1 LSCGQIFAH
10 DLNAKLDI
18 LHYIFMCANNL
29 RLDSCV
35 NREWKA
41 HPSGKY
47 RVSWEQI
54 RRTKKTI
61 NCKTV
66 KHFPVP
72 ARCSTKSL
80 AVDVENS
87 AESET
92 VSVMD
97 VLSIQFATTYSAF
110 KEITI
115 EVHQNFSI
123 SLPAYGNP
131 VNNKNLQISC
141 NTPNRPVPVPFPIEL
156 SPGIMNPGVIA
167 YFEMSF
173 SHSNAPPMA
182 GHACEITIRF
192 KAEMTLTQGDEISFS
207 LPEFR
212 LDDIKPLSFAAN
224 VAAFSPSVSWVPAA
238 QMLRIRVVQTLR
250 GSTPTVMTVSG
261 IRLPVN
267 GIALSQNTITLSVA
281 AASGPVNSQ
290 PVTYCPAVYRVG
302 SMETSRLSFDSKVT
316 RCTQKFGGFDYPGF
330 ESDRQL
336 ELPQVRCDETMQG
349 TGRVGTNT
357 TIRFDFVPRMQLFAS
372 DTISLHLTG
381 FTGSKAEVNGTNDT
395 VMNLTVIST
404 PAGLITN
411 ATWTRVTHTLTFT
424 IAKFLEASRSASV
437 GVDSMYGIKLPIA
450 GLEMNDASLSISST
464 AGAGPFTFAQTITCD
479 AVGTFTLVEA
489 EEEAGPDFFARF
501 KEAFRTAS
509 TRVDSMQPII
519 SPHLSFPGG
528 IGGEVS
534 AFVFSFTTHYPM
546 GEFEVIE
553 LHLPGFTGPV
563 GLDGM
568 PRKFSTSSE
577 PIYCGIDS
585 DVFGCAS
592 KYSEASWSEG
602 NILSLTLKSK
612 ATMNAGETV
621 TIFVSSKAKIALP
634 REGIL
639 QNQLTLSVRNKATR
653 GAFAWTPIQTI
664 DPVTFFGLR
673 LLSLPCD
680 LEAHCPFPTSN
691 MTSELVRPILSF
703 DPPKA
708 GESTTVTVSL
718 VSRYIL
724 VPGDIIEVELESFG
738 PSSEIPLV
746 VADTSTMHGN
756 LSGSWKRSRTQNMM
770 LWLEVEG
777 GALPHNITFKI
788 PKSFGIRVSLTG
800 NPMNSL
806 GHILRIIRGDDYSE
820 ASCISPAIGV
830 LLFTKLQ
837 YDTCANH
844 IDSPRKT
851 ECCSPL
857 TALSPAKISFSFRSL
872 MMLNPGD
879 SITLHLPGFS
889 TLDSNDFAG
898 FIITS
903 TPTGSLQGASWI
915 ENTTDLT
922 IHVVR
927 AIDKDSNIQFT
938 LPIAAGV
945 RLPSNGTAKDSSL
958 LTFRVIALHGMILP
972 TSIMSSPG
980 VQTIPTDSS
989 INFEPII
996 PNELM
1001 QIHIRFTPIAPRLPE
1016 APLCLADEVVFR
1028 PGDRIIV
1035 SLPTFR
1041 AEPIPRYQGLYSA
1054 VANLF
1059 DPFEKNS
1066 SAVVISTFSSVPS
1079 DIIRQIQW
1087 FDEIKSLV
1095 LVIGNNLVSGIPVLV
1110 SIPKEAALMSTKDV
1124 AANTLRH
1131 TIRALFNNVS
1141 VPPTAI
1147 LQSGLIRAYASVVQ
1161 SSIRFFPASTL
1172 LVPNPPDISV
1182 QIEFSVDVDLVNGDF
1197 IDFILPAFRVA
1208 GEAPGVVWR
1217 RIGANEPAKGRL
1229 LTNTGLANALKIPKT
1244 EFTREEWDA
1253 FGIQDLERSDYIL
1266 AGGIYFEPAMDTFD
1280 RQKIS
1285 VTSEPVEC
1293 SDNPPRCEGKIL
1305 EGFWYSSQ
1313 FRLSLRIQRDMPAFE
1328 NITVTIPVDE
1338 EIQAPEYGVTSF
1350 VASMRLR
1357 AEVKNGIIPDDSIRY
1372 LQPVGYF
1379 RESPNLEYEIPPGGE
1394 PLSMSVSFTT
1404 NLDLFKDDVVSILMS
1419 GFDKSEE
1426 RAAIVP
1432 VEPVCALAKASWSER
1447 RLNITFGSSMQ
1458 PGDART
1464 VRIPKALGLTIPIF
1478 GIPSSPPELNYPGYR
1493 AEVND
1498 SPGLVNVQPA
1508 GNIFDTQLCV
1518 YSDVVGVPTKIKVLF
1533 NTSIPLNVGDVIS
1546 IHLPEFIAT
1555 SNPNFIARGSIF
1567 TSSRLGCDVP
1577 DEQLKLIFPPP
1588 ETKWNK
1594 ETSTLKFELA
1604 NSGAPF
1610 MYYHFQLE
1618 KFLEIGMLGLRKRNN
1633 PDYFISVKSKIP
1645 VGLTRIEFSPIAGA
1659 FIQSSLG
1666 FSPRLSNEDVD
1677 ILVQFQYSI
1686 DFQVGEIVVFEL
1698 PGYNVRSRAAVLP
1711 SANDAAQIVFQSA
1724 GASSKMFSRGV
1735 WVPSASPPRLELEC
1749 AELVTRGRLL
1759 QVVIP
1764 RAAGVWLP
1772 WNGVDAAKDISN
1784 IKISTKFN
1792 AAPVPP
1798 TTVLALEPVGSFA
1811 RSEKIDFSSSVAGA
1825 VSAISMSFASEL
1837 EIETGARLDV
1847 VLRDWTRFDNNNTML
1862 YVQGEQEVDYPDQIK
1877 VGSKVS
1883 VLDRENDPP
1892 TWEHAVVVN
1901 VNVDGF
1907 EIRFNSVDRIGTYLV
1922 KDLQDLR
1929 LSGMIEFDTLQWH
1942 PETHMLQ
1949 MYFAFPVRPHR
1960 NVTLHLPVT
1969 HGFRIPFLGVIPTE
1983 SYEPTCRCGAVWTA
1997 CDCADVLYRLHSRI
2011 GPIDPR
2017 PFTVVPGIGIFMMSS
2032 LAFFP
2037 PAAPYRQG
2045 QIYPVGLEVRLK
2057 VNGMLLPGDQL
2068 QLVLSQLTRLEA
2080 EPLKISGQNSSL
2092 FLDPYWDPLEE
2103 TLSIYIDKTVL
2114 PKSQMSIMI
2123 EKAAGFQLPFTGIKR
2138 DEPAMLAS
2146 IIAVRTPIKPVSIQ
2160 QTTPAGSF
2168 LGSTIL
2174 GFFPK
2179 LAGEKTTI
2187 SLLFR
2192 ASMEFCK
2199 GDSIELIL
2207 PGMYAQSSTDISIV
2221 ASVNGSSEEP
2231 VEDFLPGHKVQV
2243 NSTGR
2248 WEDAEVIARTSETE
2262 ILVMITRNENL
2273 ESMHV
2278 NDVRHYRLIRTAS
2291 WSLEAQTLSLTFA
2304 SVLPGHTLVR
2314 IVVGTYGFGGF
2325 QVPLNGI
2332 SGSGTAS
2339 WDVPKSDF
2347 GWITAGTSPFRIS
2360 TNAMAGPVLEI
2371 PVERVESIIAFLD
2384 TKLLFLPSTVAGQ
2397 PFAPIGGKEAGF
2409 ILFFAVGEL
2418 LGPGDQIFVNLPSFQ
2433 RKCRTLN
2440 LPFTCQKNDDFNV
2453 PTQSHEIISVKLRP
2467 MSNFPF
2473 IGPKRQIDVF
2483 WSDTGQRF
2491 RLLIREKI
2499 NRGEELKLTISSTS
2513 GFHFLIPQAGVRC
2526 QDIVSNLNAAC
2537 RYVNSV
2543 QRRLRQPHLSLSAIA
2558 LKGMVDLNH
2567 IQVVQPLGSF
2577 SPPAAIEFEPAIRG
2591 QPTNLKV
2598 ILAPTM
2604 DVQPEESF
2612 YLYLP
2617 EFLRDENIQRLSKGR
2632 VSAKLITIKTEA
2644 TAEFELSWDESDF
2657 LPKLIILVVD
2667 GNITAGESTTF
2678 TISVAVGILLPKNG
2692 IRPTAVLTISS
2703 DAYDGAVL
2711 HQPVKFTPVGTL
2723 GSALKLDCNPAIAGH
2738 VTAITFSFQAEL
2750 GILMGESCL
2759 MSLSGFTRRDDS
2771 GFDYTANLPRNST
2784 LIPGFSI
2791 TDGIVPKFDLKWE
2804 IFQGEPAI
2812 RFTAKQDTQAFHS
2825 LSISEKNWIR
2835 VPDAGIS
2842 ARSKPITVACNTT
2855 MASIPVTAVQP
2866 EPYIGTFPPG
2876 SSLSFHPASAGQ
2888 PTQISITIVY
2898 SAEYTIGDIFS
2909 WYLPGFFKSLPGKHL
2924 EPVLSG
2930 PDYLKVAASWNA
2942 DTERLNLLILESM
2955 DVAHVLQVTVMA
2967 YRGLSLPKVG
2977 IRKIG
2982 NGIQL
2987 TTDAQGGIVLPV
2999 DIRPGDV
3006 QVVGAFITSRL
3017 DFDPPPGTPPNLFPR
3032 AGMPAVI
3039 GFSFAPRMSIQ
3050 EGETLHFSLR
3060 GFEALDLTFKNVS
3073 TGVLASNPAV
3083 VRLQR
3088 EAEQSLTVVK
3098 YTVPAPGIMPGEL
3111 VRITASDIDSLI
3123 KLPFDGVLSGHSSLT
3138 ISCNAKDGPV
3148 EAEPFQT
3155 WQLVGSFTNSPRL
3168 SFPMSTEITSSLVMQ
3183 IAFVPKMRIER
3194 GESLT
3199 FHLVGF
3205 RGPQQTLGLKAYP
3218 PGSFLQARW
3227 DPNSGDL
3234 QVTANDV
3241 IEPNAEVELNL
3252 LQSTLELPANGVSK
3266 NAAGFTI
3273 SAFTAAGPVLPT
3285 PFVIEFGMG
3294 MIYDSYMSF
3303 GNPRSGAASSLIIQF
3318 RLRIPV
3324 VPGDKV
3330 QVSLP
3335 GMFLPPSHQTR
3346 FFTENQNWAQAEWV
3360 LLNDMPV
3367 LNLLSTLTASG
3378 NFFTIVVPSSAGIR
3392 LPITGIVVN
3401 QNKFSIRFFGQA
3413 ASIIPTP
3420 FISVQGVGSFTD
3432 STKLILQDPSMTYAG
3447 KHAYFTISFVPQ
3459 MIIAEGEYVRI
3470 HLPNFQRAS
3479 SQNLVYSLDSTF
3491 DAVDDFEGSTLSLRA
3506 VRNLDPR
3513 ESLVVNVTGLL
3524 IPIKGIRLVQDEIRI
3539 SSNSRLGPVPEI
3551 PIIVVPAVGAVM
3563 ISELRFGTAMAS
3575 TITSIEFAM
3584 TLAMQLGCSQ
3594 KQLKSGQCV
3603 QEMTRIYIHLPSFT
3617 RDAKPPTAPFPDCGG
3632 LDDCSWNDAT
3642 LTLTLVYSRYL
3653 EPGQKLE
3660 FIIPQSGKLKTPSA
3674 GVLANDE
3681 RFKVSVRTE
3690 YGNVEPTSIQKTMG
3704 IGSFEQTSISFSR
3717 GSGILASAGE
3727 RTLIDV
3733 EFVYMYTALLRD
3745 DRITLTLPGFTL
3757 DDADAKQTGSLKVT
3771 WKVLSESMQ
3780 ADASWF
3786 KEPLAPLTL
3795 ELKVPKLMDA
3805 RETMHV
3811 RIDMAVGIRCPE
3823 TGIPPDDPAITIE
3836 TNKEIGPVPAIAF
3849 HRSMAVG
3856 SFSKSVLLLNNGRAG
3871 SDTAVTVTLS
3881 PTMTI
3886 KYKESIII
3894 SLPSFL
3900 GPRQP
3905 WVKTDANFTLT
3916 VQDCSTCSLQPT
3928 TKIQVQFERP
3938 IPEQSPFTFTIP
3950 LSVGIRI
3957 PATGVSSCLSKKWEN
3972 DCPIPLNQIGPT
3984 VSTSASDGPVS
3995 ATRFIEVSPVG
4006 VFVLSELSFEPLST
4020 FEPIRIHLKLT
4031 LSEATTLELG
4041 DTLKL
4046 LLNASEAF
4054 RGASTS
4060 GTLESVPSGSAS
4072 SFSWDSSLL
4081 ILAVTVARKIRPKET
4096 FSLTVS
4102 ESYGILLPS
4111 MGLAAD
4117 DPRILLSVISVT
4129 GSVPPTPLSSVMAVY
4144 AIKMLQLSYDTP
4156 RPLEQSSIVLVFSLS
4171 QDLFADETVTLVL
4184 PGFLATPGPVAID
4197 QHAQFASTGVW
4208 HQGSEDRLTTQD
4220 ASAAGH
4226 ECAECDGGTTC
4237 FASRISFRVVAQIP
4251 AFTTVTLMIAFGWVR
4266 LPSTG
4271 LQQNDKTIKF
4281 RAANKYGNI
4290 LVSGAVQQSMKVT
4303 SLISNLGLK
4312 LPVGFAGR
4320 VSPVVAQFDVMT
4332 RLPAGTSVLI
4342 SLPHFQ
4348 GDEQWQ
4354 AHCYRRFPSADC
4366 VYFQEHAVYDT
4377 QYARFVTRVNHAAQP
4392 VTSSSTSLTLPKLA
4406 PKTNS
4411 NFTAI
4416 WQPIHKT
4423 LRLTALSDIE
4433 SCRISITVP
4442 TTSGIRVPVAGL
4454 QAKNARI
4461 TMVFSLPLMESG
4473 AKTIKNVIA
4482 KQFSVDNVTR
4492 VGALYYDSSIKFL
4505 HSAEALRSP
4514 IAIEIGLSLTAGLR
4528 MLDTISIILPSF
4540 GAPTIPTLNI
4550 SKPAHFTLG
4559 SARFAASWS
4568 LVQEELVLTVI
4579 HGSISQSRIT
4589 VTVPSEWGFLLPATG
4604 VHIESGVM
4612 ISVKESDGGAAW
4624 RSKFESQHLIG
4635 TFVRSSLTMSRQLA
4649 NGLDWR
4655 NVGDVKPNEGRPI
4668 TSGRLAN
4675 LLKSRTK
4682 FTQKEFNDFGISDM
4696 LPLRIGDYIKSGS
4709 TYFTPIVTGTQGQV
4723 GLGEAAAINLTFA
4736 LSVPLM
4742 RGESVAVTLTGLKR
4756 TLPFPT
4762 NLQPC
4767 ETASVLPTSD
4777 ALLPSDWSHC
4787 LAKDNTGLLVHEI
4800 LVDKKLLTSGVFQR
4814 TLTCQG
4820 QNCACRWYGPACDL
4834 YCEDLKTCNGNGFC
4848 TGYGNCVCFSPFY
4861 GPFCN
4866 QTRASVGATTTSCDD
4881 ENNVQSK
4888 VSVAGSASITVAWRE
4903 SPPSLTFTVVSS
4915 QPLAAWTV
4923 LSYSIPIS
4931 YNLTVSNNGIASAE
4945 WGARLNTTFNNSKV
4959 EIVATKWH
4967 RPKCYSKPLIISSDS
4982 GSMCAGINPV
4992 RVCATSVD
5000 AAQVS

>member
-1 LSCGQIFAH
+1 
-10 DLNAKLDI
+10 
-18 LHYIFMCANNL
+18 
-29 RLDSCV
+29 
-35 NREWKA
+35 
-41 HPSGKY
+41 
-47 RVSWEQI
+47 
-54 RRTKKTI
+54 
-61 NCKTV
+61 
-66 KHFPVP
+66 
-72 ARCSTKSL
+72 
-80 AVDVENS
+80 
-87 AESET
+87 
-92 VSVMD
+92 MD
-97 VLSIQFATTYSAF
+97 VVSIQFATTYSAF
-110 KEITI
+110 KEVTF

-141 NTPNRPVPVPFPIEL
+141 DTPNRPVLIPFPIEL
-156 SPGIMNPGVIA
+156 SPGIMKTGVIA

-182 GHACEITIRF
+182 GHASEITIRF

-212 LDDIKPLSFAAN
+212 LDGSKPLSFTAN
-224 VAAFSPSVSWVPAA
+224 VAAFSPSASWIPAT
-238 QMLRIRVVQTLR
+238 QLLLVRVVQTLR

-261 IRLPVN
+261 IRLPIN
-267 GIALSQNTITLSVA
+267 GIILSQNTITLSVD

-302 SMETSRLSFDSKVT
+302 SMETARLSFDSKVT

-336 ELPQVRCDETMQG
+336 ELPQVSCEETMQG

-357 TIRFDFVPRMQLFAS
+357 TIKFDFVPRMQLFAS

-381 FTGSKAEVNGTNDT
+381 FTGSKAAMNGTNDT
-395 VMNLTVIST
+395 VMNLTVTST

-411 ATWTRVTHTLTFT
+411 ATWTRATHTLTFT
-424 IAKFLEASRSASV
+424 IEKFLEASIKASV
-437 GVDSMYGIKLPIA
+437 GIDSIYGIKLPIA

-464 AGAGPFTFAQTITCD
+464 AGAGPFAFAQTITCD

-489 EEEAGPDFFARF
+489 EEEAAPDYFARF

-509 TRVDSMQPII
+509 IGVNNMQQQI

-528 IGGEVS
+528 RGGEVS
-534 AFVFSFTTHYPM
+534 AVVFSFTTHYPM
-546 GEFEVIE
+546 GELEVIQ
-553 LHLPGFTGPV
+553 LHLPGFTGPLSP
-563 GLDGM
+563 GGM
-568 PRKFSTSSE
+568 PRKLSTSSE

-585 DVFGCAS
+585 DVFGCTS

-602 NILSLTLKSK
+602 NILSFTLKSK
-612 ATMNAGETV
+612 TTMNAGETV
-621 TIFVSSKAKIALP
+621 TIFVPSKANIALP

-639 QNQLTLSVRNKATR
+639 QNQLTLSVRSKAAR

-664 DPVTFFGLR
+664 DPVTLFALK
-673 LLSLPCD
+673 LLPLPCD
-680 LEAHCPFPTSN
+680 LEAHCPFPTNN

-708 GESTTVTVSL
+708 GESVTLTVSL

-724 VPGDIIEVELESFG
+724 VPGDIIELELENFG
-738 PSSEIPLV
+738 PSSDIPLV
-746 VADTSTMHGN
+746 VADTTTMFGN
-756 LSGSWKRSRTQNMM
+756 LSGSWERSRTQKHMM
-770 LWLEVEG
+770 LRLEVKG
-777 GALPHNITFKI
+777 VALPLDITFKI
-788 PKSFGIRVSLTG
+788 PKSYGISTSRTG

-806 GHILRIIRGDDYSE
+806 GHVLRIFRGKDYSE
-820 ASCISPAIGV
+820 VSCISPAIGV

-837 YDTCANH
+837 FDTCANH
-844 IDSPRKT
+844 IDSPRKA
-851 ECCSPL
+851 ECCNPM
-857 TALSPAKISFSFRSL
+857 TALSPAKISFSCRSL

-889 TLDSNDFAG
+889 TLDSNDFTG
-898 FIITS
+898 FVITS
-903 TPTGSLQGASWI
+903 TNLSLQGASWI

-922 IHVVR
+922 INVVR

-938 LPIAAGV
+938 LPIEAGV

-989 INFEPII
+989 INFEPMI

-1001 QIHIRFTPIAPRLPE
+1001 QIHIRFTPTAPRLPE
-1016 APLCLADEVVFR
+1016 SPLCLDDKVVFR

-1054 VANLF
+1054 VANRF
-1059 DPFEKNS
+1059 DPFETNS
-1066 SAVVISTFSSVPS
+1066 SAVVISIFSSVPG
-1079 DIIRQIQW
+1079 DVIREVQW
-1087 FDEIKSLV
+1087 FDDIKSLV
-1095 LVIGNNLVSGIPVLV
+1095 LVIGSNLFSGFPVLV
-1110 SIPKEAALMSTKDV
+1110 TIPKEAALMSTKDV
-1124 AANTLRH
+1124 AANTPRH

-1147 LQSGLIRAYASVVQ
+1147 LQSGLIRAYASVLQ

-1172 LVPNPPDISV
+1172 LVPNPPEISV
-1182 QIEFSVDVDLVNGDF
+1182 QIDFSVDVDLVNGDF

-1208 GEAPGVVWR
+1208 GDTPGVVWR
-1217 RIGANEPAKGRL
+1217 RIGANKPAEGRL
-1229 LTNTGLANALKIPKT
+1229 LTNTGLANALKILKT

-1253 FGIQDLERSDYIL
+1253 FGIQDLKRSDYIL
-1266 AGGIYFEPAMDTFD
+1266 AGGIYYEPATDTFD

-1285 VTSEPVEC
+1285 VTSDPVQC
-1293 SDNPPRCEGKIL
+1293 FDHPLRCEGKIL

-1313 FRLSLRIQRDMPAFE
+1313 FRLSLRIQRDMQAFE

-1338 EIQAPEYGVTSF
+1338 EIQVPEYGVTSS

-1357 AEVKNGIIPDDSIRY
+1357 AVVKNGNIPDDTIRY

-1379 RESPNLEYEIPPGGE
+1379 RESPNLEYEIPPAGE
-1394 PLSMSVSFTT
+1394 PLSMSVSFIT

-1419 GFDKSEE
+1419 GFDKSKE

-1447 RLNITFGSSMQ
+1447 RLNITFGSSIQ

-1478 GIPSSPPELNYPGYR
+1478 GIPSSPAEFNYPGYR
-1493 AEVND
+1493 TEVKN

-1508 GNIFDTQLCV
+1508 GNIFDTRLCV
-1518 YSDVVGVPTKIKVLF
+1518 FSDVVGVPTKIKVLF
-1533 NTSIPLNVGDVIS
+1533 NTSITLNVGDVIS
-1546 IHLPEFIAT
+1546 IYLPEFTAT
-1555 SNPNFIARGSIF
+1555 SNPNYRAIGSIF
-1567 TSSRLGCDVP
+1567 ISPSLGCDVP
-1577 DEQLKLIFPPP
+1577 DEQLELIFPPP

-1594 ETSTLKFELA
+1594 ETSTLNFELA
-1604 NSGAPF
+1604 SSGAPF
-1610 MYYHFQLE
+1610 TYYHFQLE
-1618 KFLEIGMLGLRKRNN
+1618 KFLEVGMLGLRKQNN
-1633 PDYFISVKSKIP
+1633 PDYFISVKSEIP

-1659 FIQSSLG
+1659 FIHSSLG

-1698 PGYNVRSRAAVLP
+1698 PGYNVRSRGAILP
-1711 SANDAAQIVFQSA
+1711 SANDAAQIMFQSA
-1724 GASSKMFSRGV
+1724 GAGSKIFPRGV

-1749 AELVTRGRLL
+1749 AEFVTRGRLL
-1759 QVVIP
+1759 QVVVP

-1772 WNGVDAAKDISN
+1772 WNGVDATKDISN
-1784 IKISTKFN
+1784 IKISTKLN

-1811 RSEKIDFSSSVAGA
+1811 RSEKVHFSSSVAGA
-1825 VSAISMSFASEL
+1825 VSAISLSFASEL
-1837 EIETGARLDV
+1837 EIESGARLDV

-1862 YVQGEQEVDYPDQIK
+1862 YVHGEQEVDHPNQIK
-1877 VGSKVS
+1877 IGSKVS
-1883 VLDRENDPP
+1883 VFNRENDPP
-1892 TWEHAVVVN
+1892 TWEHAVVVK
-1901 VNVDGF
+1901 VKVDGF
-1907 EIRFNSVDRIGTYLV
+1907 EIRFHSVGLGTTYLV

-1949 MYFAFPVRPHR
+1949 MYFAFPVRPNR

-1969 HGFRIPFLGVIPTE
+1969 HGFRIPFQGVVPTE
-1983 SYEPTCRCGAVWTA
+1983 SYEPTCRCGEVWTA

-2017 PFTVVPGIGIFMMSS
+2017 PFTVVPGIGMFMMSS
-2032 LAFFP
+2032 LAFLP

-2045 QIYPVGLEVRLK
+2045 QIYPVGLELRFK
-2057 VNGMLLPGDQL
+2057 VNGILLPGDKVQF
-2068 QLVLSQLTRLEA
+2068 VLSQMTRLDTG
-2080 EPLKISGQNSSL
+2080 PLKISGQNSS
-2092 FLDPYWDPLEE
+2092 FFRDPLWDPLEE
-2103 TLSIYIDKTVL
+2103 TLSICIEKTVS
-2114 PKSQMSIMI
+2114 PKSQMSFMI
-2123 EKAAGFQLPFTGIKR
+2123 EKAAGFQLPFIGIKR
-2138 DEPAMLAS
+2138 NEAAMLAS
-2146 IIAVRTPIKPVSIQ
+2146 IIATRTPIKPISIH

-2168 LGSTIL
+2168 LGSTVL

-2179 LAGEKTTI
+2179 LAGKKTTI

-2192 ASMEFCK
+2192 ASMEFRK
-2199 GDSIELIL
+2199 GDSIKLIL

-2221 ASVNGSSEEP
+2221 SSVNGSSEVP
-2231 VEDFLPGHKVQV
+2231 MEDLLPGQKVQV
-2243 NSTGR
+2243 NSTGQ
-2248 WEDAEVIARTSETE
+2248 WEDAEVRARTGETE
-2262 ILVMITRNENL
+2262 ILVMVTRNENL

-2291 WSLEAQTLSLTFA
+2291 WSLEAQTLALTFA
-2304 SVLPGHTLVR
+2304 SALPGHTLVR
-2314 IVVGTYGFGGF
+2314 IEVGTYGFGGF
-2325 QVPLNGI
+2325 QIPMNGI

-2339 WDVPKSDF
+2339 WDDIPKSDF

-2360 TNAMAGPVLEI
+2360 TDAMAGPVLEI
-2371 PVERVESIIAFLD
+2371 PVERVEGIIAFFD
-2384 TKLLFLPSTVAGQ
+2384 TKLLFLDSTVAGQ
-2397 PFAPIGGKEAGF
+2397 PFAPKGGKAAGF
-2409 ILFFAVGEL
+2409 ILFFAAGDV

-2440 LPFTCQKNDDFNV
+2440 LPFTCQMNDDFIV
-2453 PTQSHEIISVKLRP
+2453 PTLSHETVSVKLRP

-2491 RLLIREKI
+2491 RLLIKEKI

-2526 QDIVSNLNAAC
+2526 QDTVSNATC
-2537 RYVNSV
+2537 RYVNAV
-2543 QRRLRQPHLSLSAIA
+2543 QRRLKQPQLSLSAIA
-2558 LKGMVDLNH
+2558 LRGMVDLNH
-2567 IQVVQPLGSF
+2567 IQEVQPLGSF
-2577 SPPAAIEFEPAIRG
+2577 SPPVVIEFEPAIRG
-2591 QPTNLKV
+2591 EPTNLKV

-2617 EFLRDENIQRLSKGR
+2617 EFLRDEDIQRLSKGR
-2632 VSAKLITIKTEA
+2632 VSAKLVTIETKS
-2644 TAEFELSWDESDF
+2644 TAEFELSWDESHIP
-2657 LPKLIILVVD
+2657 PKLIILVVD

-2678 TISVAVGILLPKNG
+2678 TISVAAGILLPKNG
-2692 IRPTAVLTISS
+2692 LRPTAVLTISS
-2703 DAYDGAVL
+2703 DAYDGPVL

-2723 GSALKLDCNPAIAGH
+2723 GSALKLNCNPAIAGH
-2738 VTAITFSFQAEL
+2738 VTAITFQFQVEQ
-2750 GILMGESCL
+2750 GIMQGESCL
-2759 MSLSGFTRRDDS
+2759 MSLPGFTRRDDS

-2784 LIPGFSI
+2784 LIPGFSS
-2791 TDGIVPKFDLKWE
+2791 TDGTVQKFDLKWE
-2804 IFQGEPAI
+2804 IFRGEPAI
-2812 RFTAKQDTQAFHS
+2812 RFTAKQDTQASHS

-2842 ARSKPITVACNTT
+2842 ARSKPITVACNTS
-2855 MASIPVTAVQP
+2855 MASIPVTTVLP

-2888 PTQISITIVY
+2888 PTQIGIKIVY

-2930 PDYLKVAASWNA
+2930 PDYLKVGASWNA
-2942 DTERLNLLILESM
+2942 DEERINLQILESM
-2955 DVAHVLQVTVMA
+2955 DIAHVLQVTVMA

-2982 NGIQL
+2982 HGIQL

-3017 DFDPPPGTPPNLFPR
+3017 DFDPPPRTPSNLSPR

-3039 GFSFAPRMSIQ
+3039 VFSFAPRMSIQ

-3060 GFEALDLTFKNVS
+3060 GFEALDLTFRNAS

-3088 EAEQSLTVVK
+3088 DAEQSLTVVK

-3111 VRITASDIDSLI
+3111 IRIEASDIDSLI

-3168 SFPMSTEITSSLVMQ
+3168 SFPVSTESSSSLVMQ

-3205 RGPQQTLGLKAYP
+3205 RGPQQTLALKAYP

-3227 DPNSGDL
+3227 DPSDPSDPSSGDL
-3234 QVTANDV
+3234 QVIANDV
-3241 IEPNAEVELNL
+3241 IAPNSEVELNL
-3252 LQSTLELPANGVSK
+3252 LQSTLKLPANGVPN
-3266 NAAGFTI
+3266 NAEGFTI
-3273 SAFTAAGPVLPT
+3273 SASTAAGPVLPT
-3285 PFVIEFGMG
+3285 PFIIEFGMG
-3294 MIYDSYMSF
+3294 MIYDSHISF
-3303 GNPRSGAASSLIIQF
+3303 GNPRSGEASSLIIQF

-3330 QVSLP
+3330 QVGLP

-3360 LLNDMPV
+3360 LLDDMPV
-3367 LNLLSTLTASG
+3367 LNLLTTLTASG

-3392 LPITGIVVN
+3392 LPITGIVLN
-3401 QNKFSIRFFGQA
+3401 QNKFSIRFFGQEA
-3413 ASIIPTP
+3413 IIIPTP
-3420 FISVQGVGSFTD
+3420 FVSVQGVGSFTD

-3447 KHAYFTISFVPQ
+3447 KHAHFTISFIPQ
-3459 MIIAEGEYVRI
+3459 MIIAQGEYVRL
-3470 HLPNFQRAS
+3470 HLPNFQRAP

-3491 DAVDDFEGSTLSLRA
+3491 DAVDDFEGSTLNLRA

-3513 ESLVVNVTGLL
+3513 ELLVVNVTGLM
-3524 IPIKGIRLVQDEIRI
+3524 IPVKGIRLVQDGIRI
-3539 SSNSRLGPVPEI
+3539 SSNSRLGPVSEI
-3551 PIIVVPAVGAVM
+3551 PIIVVPAIGAVM
-3563 ISELRFGTAMAS
+3563 VSELRFGTAMAS

-3584 TLAMQLGCSQ
+3584 TLAMQLGCSE
-3594 KQLKSGQCV
+3594 KQCGQPTPKLSCALKSVKSGQCE

-3617 RDAKPPTAPFPDCGG
+3617 RETKPPTAPFPDCGG

-3642 LTLTLVYSRYL
+3642 HTLTLIFQRYL
-3653 EPGQKLE
+3653 QPEEKLQ
-3660 FIIPQSGKLKTPSA
+3660 FIIPQSGKLKTPSV

-3681 RFKVSVRTE
+3681 RFEVSVRTE
-3690 YGNVEPTSIQKTMG
+3690 NGDIEPTSIQKTMG
-3704 IGSFEQTSISFSR
+3704 IGSFEQTSIAFSR
-3717 GSGILASAGE
+3717 GTGILASAGE
-3727 RTLIDV
+3727 RMFIDV
-3733 EFVYMYTALLRD
+3733 EFIYLYTALLRGD
-3745 DRITLTLPGFTL
+3745 KITLTLPGFTL
-3757 DDADAKQTGSLKVT
+3757 DDADAKKEGCIISPPSFPVGTVACSFKVT

-3780 ADASWF
+3780 ADATWF
-3786 KEPLAPLTL
+3786 FKVEPSADDSILEPLVV
-3795 ELKVPKLMDA
+3795 ELKVPKLMES
-3805 RETMHV
+3805 REKMHV
-3811 RIDMAVGIRCPE
+3811 RIDIAVGIRCPE
-3823 TGIPPDDPAITIE
+3823 TGSPLGNRALTIA

-3849 HRSMAVG
+3849 GNSTAVG
-3856 SFSKSVLLLNNGRAG
+3856 SFSKSVLLLNNGRAA
-3871 SDTAVTVTLS
+3871 SDTAVTVSLS

-3886 KYKESIII
+3886 KYKESVNI

-3905 WVKTDANFTLT
+3905 WVKTDANVTLT
-3916 VQDCSTCSLQPT
+3916 VQDCPTCSLQPT
-3928 TKIQVQFERP
+3928 TQIQVHFERP
-3938 IPEQSPFTFTIP
+3938 IPKQSSFTFTIP
-3950 LSVGIRI
+3950 LSVGIQI
-3957 PATGVSSCLSKKWEN
+3957 PATGVSSCLSKKWVN
-3972 DCPIPLNQIGPT
+3972 DCPIPLNQKGPT

-3995 ATRFIEVSPVG
+3995 AASFIEVSPVG

-4020 FEPIRIHLKLT
+4020 FEPIRIKLTLT
-4031 LSEATTLELG
+4031 LSEETTLEVG

-4046 LLNASEAF
+4046 LLNASEGF

-4060 GTLESVPSGSAS
+4060 GTLESVLEGSAS
-4072 SFSWDSSLL
+4072 SFSWDLELL
-4081 ILAVTVARKIRPKET
+4081 TLAVTVARKIRPKET
-4096 FSLTVS
+4096 FSITVS

-4111 MGLAAD
+4111 VGLAAH
-4117 DPRILLSVISVT
+4117 DPRILLSAISAT
-4129 GSVPPTPLSSVMAVY
+4129 GPVPPTPLSSVMAVY
-4144 AIKMLQLSYDTP
+4144 AITYGPQLSYDPP
-4156 RPLEQSSIVLVFSLS
+4156 RPLEQSSIVLTFSLS

-4184 PGFLATPGPVAID
+4184 PGFAATNGAVALD
-4197 QHAQFASTGVW
+4197 KHAGFASTGVW
-4208 HQGSEDRLTTQD
+4208 HQGSEDRLTPQD

-4226 ECAECDGGTTC
+4226 ECAECEGGTTC

-4251 AFTTVTLMIAFGWVR
+4251 AFTTITLMIAFGGVR

-4281 RAANKYGNI
+4281 LAANKYGKV
-4290 LVSGAVQQSMKVT
+4290 LVSGAVRQSMKVS

-4377 QYARFVTRVNHAAQP
+4377 QYARFVTRVNQEAQP

-4406 PKTNS
+4406 PRTNS

-4416 WQPIHKT
+4416 WQPIPRM

-4442 TTSGIRVPVAGL
+4442 TTSGIRVPVSGL

-4461 TMVFSLPLMESG
+4461 TMVFSLPLIDSRT
-4473 AKTIKNVIA
+4473 KTIEHVSTKHL
-4482 KQFSVDNVTR
+4482 SVDDVTR

-4540 GAPTIPTLNI
+4540 GAPTIPNLNI
-4550 SKPAHFTLG
+4550 SKSAHFTLG
-4559 SARFAASWS
+4559 SAQFAASWS
-4568 LVQEELVLTVI
+4568 LVQEELILTVI
-4579 HGSISQSRIT
+4579 HGSISQSRIS
-4589 VTVPSEWGFLLPATG
+4589 VTVPSKWGILLPATG
-4604 VHIESGVM
+4604 VHMESGVM
-4612 ISVKESDGGAAW
+4612 FSVKESDSGAAW
-4624 RSKFESQHLIG
+4624 RSKFESQHLMG
-4635 TFVRSSLTMSRQLA
+4635 TFARTSLTMSRQLA
-4649 NGLDWR
+4649 NELDWQ
-4655 NVGDVKPNEGRPI
+4655 NVGNVKPNEGRPI
-4668 TSGRLAN
+4668 TSMKLAD

-4682 FTQKEFNDFGISDM
+4682 FTQKQFNEFGISDM

-4709 TYFTPIVTGTQGQV
+4709 SYFTPIVSGTQGLI
-4723 GLGEAAAINLTFA
+4723 GLGEAVAINLSFA

-4742 RGESVAVTLTGLKR
+4742 TGESVAVTLTGLKS
-4756 TLPFPT
+4756 TLPFIMD
-4762 NLQPC
+4762 LQPG
-4767 ETASVLPTSD
+4767 ETASVLPTLD
-4777 ALLPSDWSHC
+4777 ALLPSTGSNC
-4787 LAKDNTGLLVHEI
+4787 LAKDNAGLLVHEV

-4820 QNCACRWYGPACDL
+4820 QNCACHWYGPACDS

-4848 TGYGNCVCFSPFY
+4848 TGYGTCVCFSPFY
-4861 GPFCN
+4861 GSFCN
-4866 QTRASVGATTTSCDD
+4866 QTRASVGATTTSCFD
-4881 ENNVQSK
+4881 EHNDQSK
-4888 VSVAGSASITVAWRE
+4888 LSAAGSAKITVAWKE
-4903 SPPSLTFTVVSS
+4903 SPPLLTFTVVSS
-4915 QPLAAWTV
+4915 QPLAAWTM

-4945 WGARLNTTFNNSKV
+4945 WGARLNTTSNNSKV

-4967 RPKCYSKPLIISSDS
+4967 RPKCYSKPLIISTDS

-4992 RVCATSVD
+4992 RVCATSID
-5000 AAQVS
+5000 AAQVN